1 MTNLRA
7 LVARVRDFYS
17 PAREPL
23 RRRVYTALL
32 MVIGA
37 AVTAGLV
44 TGTVAV
50 TLSGLLPVL
59 LVVPAVEAA
68 RQKVTPVAAP
78 VLPINDEPGQHALER
93 LP

>member
-1 MTNLRA
+1 MPDVRA
-7 LVARVRDFYS
+7 LIARIKDFYS

-50 TLSGLLPVL
+50 TLSGLLPVP

-78 VLPINDEPGQHALER
+78 VLPITDEPGQHALEL